1 METKTVYIVYSPDY
15 MDTTDIYGVF
25 DSKERVDEFLNR
37 FKDRVDELQIRE
49 MVLNPQFQGDKK
61 RNPYCAILYKS
72 GMAMLSVISNPA
84 DCDKAIKNEHEIIE
98 IDGEPERLF
107 CYFLAE
113 TRDQAWAEGMARM
126 EKLVELG
133 EFKLDGE
140 IYKEY

>member
-1 METKTVYIVYSPDY
+1 MDGLTVREWIESVQTETLPKRLYNFLKTMPD
-15 MDTTDIYGVF
+15 IPIAQ
-25 DSKERVDEFLNR
+25 VDQR
-37 FKDRVDELQIRE
+37 YIRE

-107 CYFLAE
+107 YYFLAE